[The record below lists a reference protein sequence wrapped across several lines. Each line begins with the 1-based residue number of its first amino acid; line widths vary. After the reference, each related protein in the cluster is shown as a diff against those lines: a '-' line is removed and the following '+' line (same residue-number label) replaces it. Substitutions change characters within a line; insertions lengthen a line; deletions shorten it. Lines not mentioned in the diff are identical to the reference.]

1 MSAMTENSDVIS
13 TAFLRE
19 TVIWVDRHGNEHQL
33 KDMTAGY
40 LRHVLS
46 FLRSIEDTL
55 FAAEK
60 EEINGQELIAVFEPW
75 RYPDGH
81 RSGDYPDARTWLN
94 DTPLVK
100 AVTALLDGTD

>member
-1 MSAMTENSDVIS
+1 
-13 TAFLRE
+13 
-19 TVIWVDRHGNEHQL
+19 VDRHGNEHQL
-33 KDMTAGY
+33 KDMTVSY

-46 FLRSIEDTL
+46 FLQGIEGTL

-60 EEINGQELIAVFEPW
+60 EDINGQELVAVFEPW

-81 RSGDYPDARTWLN
+81 RSVDYPSARDWLN

-100 AVTALLDGTD
+100 AVTALLDGTN